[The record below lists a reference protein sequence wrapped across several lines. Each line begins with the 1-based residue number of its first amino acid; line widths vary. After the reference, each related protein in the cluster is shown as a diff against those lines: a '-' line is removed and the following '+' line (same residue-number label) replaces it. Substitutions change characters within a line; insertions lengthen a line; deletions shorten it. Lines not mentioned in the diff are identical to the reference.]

1 MVFFD
6 TNVLLYIATN
16 QDAVKKKVALELVA
30 SAVGSQ
36 NGFISL
42 QVLREV
48 ANCMFKKSKDP
59 SRRIRETL
67 SGFDALDCLGDS
79 RELLDRGLD
88 IKDQYGIQFYDAL
101 IVASAE
107 AAGCDTIYS
116 EDMGAG
122 QIYCGIRIV
131 NPFKTGDDYEHQDC
145 KERKTCDD

>member
-6 TNVLLYIATN
+6 SNVLVYIATN
-16 QDAVKKKVALELVA
+16 QDAAKKKVALGLVA
-30 SAVGSQ
+30 SAIGSR

-59 SRRIRETL
+59 VERIRETL
-67 SGFDALDCLGDS
+67 SGFNALDCLGDS
-79 RELLDRGLD
+79 RELLDRGMD

-107 AAGCDTIYS
+107 AAGCDTLYS
-116 EDMGAG
+116 EDMGDG
-122 QIYCGIRIV
+122 QVYCGIIVV
-131 NPFKTGDDYEHQDC
+131 NPFKTE
-145 KERKTCDD
+145 ERNARNGI